1 MTEENR
7 DYEKIIKILR
17 DSRPDLKR
25 PGEFGDELMNR
36 IRRMDRKTFSFSCFV
51 ESMFGWIYIQWVRRS
66 LVGVAVLLVLVFI
79 FQQAF
84 IFKQVKDISKQIVI
98 MGNGYSQFSASE
110 LDKRLTLYKIS
121 SRLSTGREIRISESQ
136 LKELLESYDD
146 LQVRY
151 KDIIRVIEED
161 PELKK
166 YIEDKLIEIKN
177 KKPDL

>member
-1 MTEENR
+1 
-7 DYEKIIKILR
+7 
-17 DSRPDLKR
+17 
-25 PGEFGDELMNR
+25 
-36 IRRMDRKTFSFSCFV
+36 
-51 ESMFGWIYIQWVRRS
+51 
-66 LVGVAVLLVLVFI
+66 LLVLVFVY
-79 FQQAF
+79 QQAF

-98 MGNGYSQFSASE
+98 IGNGYSKFSASE
-110 LDKRLTLYKIS
+110 LDKKLTLYKIS
-121 SRLSTGREIRISESQ
+121 SRLSSGREIRISESQ

-151 KDIIRVIEED
+151 KDLIRVIEED